1 MKLLTIAIFLTL
13 NVTFA
18 QYAVNER
25 SQFIIRQTNWF
36 TCGPAALAT
45 VLDQFAAIPST
56 EKEIVELAIPF
67 LTKKLNAKGDPEAG
81 FSALSLKK
89 AAEAKG
95 MTIRGFRYDISQIAQ
110 YFDSGGFPLIAHV
123 QKPQA
128 HFVVLIAKV
137 KNYFVIGDPSWGRKI
152 LSIADF
158 VNEKNF
164 SGVVL
169 LFFPNEIRQSEIKK
183 NQLINIE
190 WAKIKLAKLGI
201 R

>member
-1 MKLLTIAIFLTL
+1 MKLYVFLL
-13 NVTFA
+13 FLLLGFSNA
-18 QYAVNER
+18 QYSANER
-25 SQFIIRQTNWF
+25 SQFVIRQTNWF

-45 VLDQFAAIPST
+45 VLDQFASIPST

-67 LTKKLNAKGDPEAG
+67 LVKKPNAKGELEAG

-95 MTIRGFRYDISQIAQ
+95 VSIKGFRYDISQVAQ
-110 YFDSGGFPLIAHV
+110 YFDGGGFPLIAHV

-169 LFFPNEIRQSEIKK
+169 LFFPNEVKQSEMKK

>member
-1 MKLLTIAIFLTL
+1 MKSSIFLVFLLL
-13 NVTFA
+13 NITFA
-18 QYAVNER
+18 QYVANER
-25 SQFIIRQTNWF
+25 SQFVIRQTNWF

-45 VLDQFAAIPST
+45 VLDQFASIPST

-67 LTKKLNAKGDPEAG
+67 LVKKPNAKGELEAG

-95 MTIRGFRYDISQIAQ
+95 VSVKGFRYDISQVAQ
-110 YFDSGGFPLIAHV
+110 YFDGGGFPLIAHV

-169 LFFPNEIRQSEIKK
+169 LFFPNEIKQSEMKK